1 MNNLQALHPPQLP
14 QPQQAVPPFE
24 HLYEVY
30 YTPIYRRVYSM
41 LGHREPAEDVTQ
53 ETFLKALRAYGT
65 IRPHSNIYA
74 WLCRI
79 AKNATIDYV
88 RCYEQA
94 RCTSL
99 NALTWDLADQETT
112 DPQTRYTGTYE
123 HIATALAQLPAH
135 ERELFYL
142 RCVGYTEVELARHF
156 ARTTRTIRGWLA
168 HARTF
173 LAQELEVVA

>member
-1 MNNLQALHPPQLP
+1 
-14 QPQQAVPPFE
+14 
-24 HLYEVY
+24 
-30 YTPIYRRVYSM
+30 M

-99 NALTWDLADQETT
+99 DTLTWDLADQETT

-123 HIATALAQLPAH
+123 HIATALASCQ
-135 ERELFYL
+135 
-142 RCVGYTEVELARHF
+142 
-156 ARTTRTIRGWLA
+156 RTSASYSTYG
-168 HARTF
+168 
-173 LAQELEVVA
+173 AQAIPRSNSLGILQEPPVPSVAGSPMCEPVSHRNWRWWYSA